1 MSSPYSRPLDFL
13 DSSLDA
19 LSNLFISEDLVQ
31 LSIPGTPPNE
41 LDWAADE
48 VLVGDGPIIYEE
60 PEDFLP
66 EDLTQQ
72 SLEVDLEGPRR
83 KALLVRKPV

>member
-1 MSSPYSRPLDFL
+1 MSGPHSPRFDFL

-19 LSNLFISEDLVQ
+19 LSNLFLSEDIVQ

-48 VLVGDGPIIYEE
+48 VLGDGPVIYGE

-66 EDLTQQ
+66 EDLTHS
-72 SLEVDLEGPRR
+72 SLQVDLEGPRR
-83 KALLVRKPV
+83 RALLVRQSI